1 MGKVKSYIMDIE
13 ENVYDLEGL
22 EEKISES
29 EDISEVKSWVVD
41 QLGLKTH
48 FDIGIANGAGTEM
61 WYELG
66 GAYVP
71 DGPY

>member
-1 MGKVKSYIMDIE
+1 MAVAHLKS
-13 ENVYDLEGL
+13 GL
-22 EEKISES
+22 HKRVE

-48 FDIGIANGAGTEM
+48 FDIGIANGAVTEM
-61 WYELG
+61 WNELW